1 MKQTKKD
8 VVGLEGLL
16 IQPIQRIP
24 RYILLLD
31 TLNGKTPDN
40 HPDKENAQ
48 EASKSLQRVMNY
60 LDQDITSHEFRQKF
74 LDFGA
79 KIKGASVM
87 PPFPPSFS
95 SFLPSLFPLL
105 LPSPPSL
112 FSPLSSL
119 FPLHFYSPTLPFSLF
134 LHSLSSL
141 FQFPFIT

>member
-87 PPFPPSFS
+87 PPFPS
-95 SFLPSLFPLL
+95 
-105 LPSPPSL
+105 PSPRSSPPYSLSSPS
-112 FSPLSSL
+112 LSSL
-119 FPLHFYSPTLPFSLF
+119 FPPFVFPFSLF
-134 LHSLSSL
+134 LHS
-141 FQFPFIT
+141 FYYF